1 MRILFVAET
10 SSIHG
15 ARWVNQFSDCNWDL
29 HVAQG
34 TFPFT
39 GINPEYRTGIFHCPF
54 PIRNLTDF
62 RGSLSQKTCGS
73 FSTIVARIPR
83 FNEFIQ
89 AKIHAK
95 LIETIRPDII
105 HTLGLNI
112 NWRNNCKVTYRA
124 KKMLGKKFTAP
135 WLYSTWGSDLDY
147 YLKQSKENLQ
157 DISKILPSVDYLI
170 TECQRDERL
179 AFMYGFKGKCLGH
192 LPAFGGI
199 SLEEYSKLRQ
209 TGKPS
214 LRRIIFL
221 KGRDHTGGGDPVGRA
236 MTAMNAF
243 EICEKELKGYKIV
256 INQAS
261 PSIVKKAND
270 LRDTTS
276 LDIRV
281 LQYLPYNEILR
292 MLGSSKIFIA
302 LTVNDGLP
310 STLVESM
317 ALGAF
322 PIHSDLEPIRE
333 WITDKENGLL
343 ISPTNPEE
351 CAQAIITAIQGD
363 NLVNAAADTNATLVS
378 DKLST
383 EVVRKQ
389 ALEIYEK
396 ILKTGQV
403 IQE

>member
-1 MRILFVAET
+1 MKILFVAET
-10 SSIHG
+10 SSIHS
-15 ARWVNQFSDCNWDL
+15 ARWINQVTDSGWDI

-39 GINPEYRTGIFHCPF
+39 GINPEYRAGIFHCPF
-54 PIRNLTDF
+54 QIRNPMNF
-62 RGSLSQKTCGS
+62 RGLLSRKTCGMA
-73 FSTIVARIPR
+73 STVVSRVPR
-83 FNEFIQ
+83 FNEYIQ

-95 LIETIRPDII
+95 LIEKIRPDII

-112 NWRNNCKVTYRA
+112 NWKNNCKVTYNARM
-124 KKMLGKKFTAP
+124 MLGKKFTVP

-147 YLKQSKENLQ
+147 YPKQSPENLQ

-179 AFMYGFKGKCLGH
+179 AYYYGFRGECVGH
-192 LPAFGGI
+192 LPAYGGVP
-199 SLEEYSKLRQ
+199 LEEYAGLRQ
-209 TGKPS
+209 PGKPS
-214 LRRIIFL
+214 LRRTIFL

-243 EICEKELKGYKIV
+243 EMCEKELNGYSII

-261 PSIVKKAND
+261 PGIVKKAKD

-276 LDIRV
+276 LNIQI
-281 LQYLPYNEILR
+281 LPYLPYNQILKI
-292 MLGSSKIFIA
+292 LGSSKIFIA

-322 PIHSDLEPIRE
+322 PVHSDLEPIRE
-333 WITDKENGLL
+333 WIKNEENGLL
-343 ISPTNPEE
+343 ISPTDPEE
-351 CAQAIITAIQGD
+351 CANSIVTAIQRD
-363 NLVNAAADTNATLVS
+363 DLVNSAADINASIVR
-378 DKLST
+378 DKLSR
-383 EVVRKQ
+383 EIVRKQ
-389 ALEIYEK
+389 AIEIYEK
-396 ILKTGQV
+396 ILKTGPV
-403 IQE
+403 IRE